1 MDKQLSTNK
10 LSLKSIMLNKNR
22 VDQSKILYIETDKI
36 VPTKYQPRKEF
47 GEKALFE
54 LSQSIRTHGVIQPL
68 IVRQQAQGYLLIAG
82 ERRLRAAMLAGLE
95 KVPCIITERDEKS
108 CAEISLIE
116 NIQRQNLSFFEE
128 AAALK
133 RLIDEFSL
141 TQAQVAQRLG
151 KTQSSIANKLRILK
165 LPKAAQMIISTNNLS
180 ERHARELLRLQDN
193 NQIFTALDKIIKR
206 RLNVAQTEVLIDK
219 MLSAAQSEKQLV
231 KAGVRDM
238 RIFVNTINRAVG
250 MIKKA
255 GIKPITTLGERDGFV
270 EYTIK
275 IPKTS

>member
-1 MDKQLSTNK
+1 MLTNK
-10 LSLKSIMLNKNR
+10 ISLKSLGLNKNR
-22 VDQSKILYIETDKI
+22 QNQSKIHYIETEKI
-36 VPTKYQPRKEF
+36 TPTKYQPRKEF
-47 GEKALFE
+47 GDKALLE
-54 LSQSIRTHGVIQPL
+54 LSQSIRTHGVLQPL
-68 IVRQQAQGYLLIAG
+68 IVRQQGEGYLLIAG
-82 ERRLRAAMLAGLE
+82 ERRLRAAMLAELDR
-95 KVPCIITERDEKS
+95 VPCIITERDEKS

-128 AAALK
+128 AAALR

-141 TQAQVAQRLG
+141 TQAQLAERLG

-165 LPKAAQMIISTNNLS
+165 LPAAAQMIISTNNLS
-180 ERHARELLRLQDN
+180 ERHARELLRLENN
-193 NQIFTALDKIIKR
+193 NQIFIALDKIIKR
-206 RLNVAQTEVLIDK
+206 RLNVAQTEALIDK
-219 MLSAAQSEKQLV
+219 MVTSEKSDKHMV
-231 KAGVRDM
+231 KAGVRDV

>member
-1 MDKQLSTNK
+1 MLTNK
-10 LSLKSIMLNKNR
+10 ISLKSLGLNKNR
-22 VDQSKILYIETDKI
+22 QNQSKIHYIETEKI

-47 GEKALFE
+47 GDKALLE
-54 LSQSIRTHGVIQPL
+54 LSQSIRTHGVLQPL
-68 IVRQQAQGYLLIAG
+68 IVRQQGEGYLLIAG
-82 ERRLRAAMLAGLE
+82 ERRLRAAMLAGLDR
-95 KVPCIITERDEKS
+95 VPSIITERDEKS

-128 AAALK
+128 AAALR

-141 TQAQVAQRLG
+141 TQAQVAERLG

-165 LPKAAQMIISTNNLS
+165 LPAAAQMIISTNNLS
-180 ERHARELLRLQDN
+180 ERHARELLRLENN
-193 NQIFTALDKIIKR
+193 NQIFIALDKIIKR
-206 RLNVAQTEVLIDK
+206 RLNVAQTEALIDK
-219 MLSAAQSEKQLV
+219 MVASKKSDKHMV
-231 KAGVRDM
+231 KAGVRDV

-270 EYTIK
+270 E
-275 IPKTS
+275 

>member
-1 MDKQLSTNK
+1 MLTNK
-10 LSLKSIMLNKNR
+10 ISLKSLGLNKNR
-22 VDQSKILYIETDKI
+22 QNQSKIHYIETEKI
-36 VPTKYQPRKEF
+36 TPTKYQPRKEF
-47 GEKALFE
+47 GDKALLE
-54 LSQSIRTHGVIQPL
+54 LSQSIRTHGVLQPL
-68 IVRQQAQGYLLIAG
+68 IVRQQGEGYLLIAG
-82 ERRLRAAMLAGLE
+82 ERRLRAAMLAGLDR
-95 KVPCIITERDEKS
+95 VPCIITERDEKS

-128 AAALK
+128 AAALR

-141 TQAQVAQRLG
+141 TQAQVAERLG

-165 LPKAAQMIISTNNLS
+165 LPAAAQMIISTNNLS
-180 ERHARELLRLQDN
+180 ERHARELLRLENN
-193 NQIFTALDKIIKR
+193 NQIFIALDKIIKR
-206 RLNVAQTEVLIDK
+206 RLNVAQTEALIAK
-219 MLSAAQSEKQLV
+219 MVTSEKSDKHMV
-231 KAGVRDM
+231 KAGVRDV

>member
-1 MDKQLSTNK
+1 MLTNK
-10 LSLKSIMLNKNR
+10 ISLKSLGLNKNR
-22 VDQSKILYIETDKI
+22 QNQSKIHYIETEKI

-47 GEKALFE
+47 GDKALLE
-54 LSQSIRTHGVIQPL
+54 LSQSIRTHGVLQPL
-68 IVRQQAQGYLLIAG
+68 IVRQQGEGYLLIAG
-82 ERRLRAAMLAGLE
+82 ERRLRAAMLAGLDR
-95 KVPCIITERDEKS
+95 VPCIITERDEKS

-128 AAALK
+128 AAALR

-141 TQAQVAQRLG
+141 TQAQVAERLG

-165 LPKAAQMIISTNNLS
+165 LPAAAQMIISTNNLS
-180 ERHARELLRLQDN
+180 ERHARELLRLENN
-193 NQIFTALDKIIKR
+193 NQIFIALDKIIKR
-206 RLNVAQTEVLIDK
+206 RLNVAQTEALIAK
-219 MLSAAQSEKQLV
+219 MVTSEKSDKHMV
-231 KAGVRDM
+231 KAGVRDV

>member
-1 MDKQLSTNK
+1 MLTNK
-10 LSLKSIMLNKNR
+10 ISLKSLGLNKNR
-22 VDQSKILYIETDKI
+22 QNQSKIHYIETEKI
-36 VPTKYQPRKEF
+36 TPTKYQPRKEF
-47 GEKALFE
+47 GDKALLE
-54 LSQSIRTHGVIQPL
+54 LSQSIRTHGVLQPL
-68 IVRQQAQGYLLIAG
+68 IVRHQGEGYLLIAG
-82 ERRLRAAMLAGLE
+82 ERRLRAAMLAGLDR
-95 KVPCIITERDEKS
+95 VPCIITERDEKS

-128 AAALK
+128 AAALR

-141 TQAQVAQRLG
+141 TQAQLAERLG

-165 LPKAAQMIISTNNLS
+165 LPAAAQMIISTNNLS
-180 ERHARELLRLQDN
+180 ERHARELLRLENN
-193 NQIFTALDKIIKR
+193 NQIFIALDKIIKR
-206 RLNVAQTEVLIDK
+206 RLNVAQTEALIAK
-219 MLSAAQSEKQLV
+219 MVTSEKSDKHMV
-231 KAGVRDM
+231 KAGVRDV

>member
-1 MDKQLSTNK
+1 MLTNK
-10 LSLKSIMLNKNR
+10 ISLKSLGLNKNR
-22 VDQSKILYIETDKI
+22 QNQSKIHYIETEKI
-36 VPTKYQPRKEF
+36 TPTKYQPRKEF
-47 GEKALFE
+47 GDKALLE
-54 LSQSIRTHGVIQPL
+54 LSQSIRTHGVLQPL
-68 IVRQQAQGYLLIAG
+68 IVRQQGEGYLLIAG
-82 ERRLRAAMLAGLE
+82 ERRLRAAMLAGLDR
-95 KVPCIITERDEKS
+95 VPCIITERDEKS

-128 AAALK
+128 AAALR

-141 TQAQVAQRLG
+141 TQAQLAERLG

-165 LPKAAQMIISTNNLS
+165 LPAAAQMIISTNNLS
-180 ERHARELLRLQDN
+180 ERHARELLRLENN
-193 NQIFTALDKIIKR
+193 NQIFIALDKIIKR
-206 RLNVAQTEVLIDK
+206 RLNVAQTEALIAK
-219 MLSAAQSEKQLV
+219 MVTSEKSDKHMV
-231 KAGVRDM
+231 KAGVRDV

>member
-1 MDKQLSTNK
+1 MLTNK
-10 LSLKSIMLNKNR
+10 ISLKSLGLNKNR
-22 VDQSKILYIETDKI
+22 QNQSKIHYIETEKI

-47 GEKALFE
+47 GDKALLE
-54 LSQSIRTHGVIQPL
+54 LSQSIRTHGVLQPL
-68 IVRQQAQGYLLIAG
+68 IVRQQGEGYLLIAG
-82 ERRLRAAMLAGLE
+82 ERRLRAAMLAGLDR
-95 KVPCIITERDEKS
+95 VPCIITERDEKS

-128 AAALK
+128 AAALR

-141 TQAQVAQRLG
+141 TQAQLAERLG

-165 LPKAAQMIISTNNLS
+165 LPAAAQMIISTNNLS
-180 ERHARELLRLQDN
+180 ERHARELLRLENN
-193 NQIFTALDKIIKR
+193 NQIFIALDKIIKR
-206 RLNVAQTEVLIDK
+206 RLNVAQTEALIAK
-219 MLSAAQSEKQLV
+219 MVTSEKSDKHMV
-231 KAGVRDM
+231 KAGVRDV

>member
-1 MDKQLSTNK
+1 MDKQMLTNK
-10 LSLKSIMLNKNR
+10 ISLKSLGLNKNR
-22 VDQSKILYIETDKI
+22 QNQSKIHYIETEKI

-47 GEKALFE
+47 GDKALLE
-54 LSQSIRTHGVIQPL
+54 LSQSIRTHGVLQPL
-68 IVRQQAQGYLLIAG
+68 IVRQQGEGYLLIAG
-82 ERRLRAAMLAGLE
+82 ERRLRAAMLAGLDR
-95 KVPCIITERDEKS
+95 VPSIITERDEKS

-128 AAALK
+128 AAALR

-141 TQAQVAQRLG
+141 TQAQVAERLG

-165 LPKAAQMIISTNNLS
+165 LPAAAQMIISTNNLS
-180 ERHARELLRLQDN
+180 ERHARELLRLENN
-193 NQIFTALDKIIKR
+193 NQIFIALDKIIKR
-206 RLNVAQTEVLIDK
+206 RLNVAQTEALIDK
-219 MLSAAQSEKQLV
+219 MVASKKSDKHMV
-231 KAGVRDM
+231 KAGVRDV

>member
-1 MDKQLSTNK
+1 MLTNK
-10 LSLKSIMLNKNR
+10 ISLKSLGLNKNR
-22 VDQSKILYIETDKI
+22 QNQSKIHYIETEKI

-47 GEKALFE
+47 GDKALLE
-54 LSQSIRTHGVIQPL
+54 LSQSIRTHGVLQPL
-68 IVRQQAQGYLLIAG
+68 IVRQQGEGYLLIAG
-82 ERRLRAAMLAGLE
+82 ERRLRAAMLAGLDR
-95 KVPCIITERDEKS
+95 VPCIITERDEKS

-128 AAALK
+128 AAALR

-141 TQAQVAQRLG
+141 TQAQVAERLG

-165 LPKAAQMIISTNNLS
+165 LPAAAQMIISTNNLS
-180 ERHARELLRLQDN
+180 ERHARELLRLENN
-193 NQIFTALDKIIKR
+193 NQIFIALDKIIKR
-206 RLNVAQTEVLIDK
+206 RLNVAQTEALIDK
-219 MLSAAQSEKQLV
+219 MVASKKSDKHMV
-231 KAGVRDM
+231 KAGVRDV

>member
-1 MDKQLSTNK
+1 MLTNK
-10 LSLKSIMLNKNR
+10 ISLKSLGLNKNR
-22 VDQSKILYIETDKI
+22 QNQSKIHYIETEKI
-36 VPTKYQPRKEF
+36 TPTKYQPRKEF
-47 GEKALFE
+47 GDKALLE
-54 LSQSIRTHGVIQPL
+54 LSQSIRTHGVLQPL
-68 IVRQQAQGYLLIAG
+68 IVRQQGEGYLLIAG
-82 ERRLRAAMLAGLE
+82 ERRLRAAMLAGLDR
-95 KVPCIITERDEKS
+95 VPCIITERDEKS

-128 AAALK
+128 AAALR

-141 TQAQVAQRLG
+141 TQAQVAERLG

-165 LPKAAQMIISTNNLS
+165 LPAAAQMIISTNNLS
-180 ERHARELLRLQDN
+180 ERHARELLRLENN
-193 NQIFTALDKIIKR
+193 NQIFIALDKIIKR
-206 RLNVAQTEVLIDK
+206 RLNVAQTEALIDK
-219 MLSAAQSEKQLV
+219 MVASKKSDKHMV
-231 KAGVRDM
+231 KAGVRDV